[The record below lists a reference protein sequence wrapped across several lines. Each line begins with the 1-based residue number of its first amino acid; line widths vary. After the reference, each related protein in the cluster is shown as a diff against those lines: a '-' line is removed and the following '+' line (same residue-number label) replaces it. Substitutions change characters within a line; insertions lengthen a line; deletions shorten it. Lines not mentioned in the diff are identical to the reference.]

1 MNRPVHRCVS
11 GSDQDRS
18 AVVTRVA
25 VPPRRAV
32 LPLVRAFG
40 DSPTRQPVCGAQ
52 RRATR
57 RGADSKH
64 GPCSQ
69 LLLRHS

>member
-1 MNRPVHRCVS
+1 MNRPVPWCVS
-11 GSDQDRS
+11 ASDQDRS
-18 AVVTRVA
+18 VVVTRVA

-32 LPLVRAFG
+32 LPWCGKPVR
-40 DSPTRQPVCGAQ
+40 GAQ

-57 RGADSKH
+57 RDADSKH